1 MKKLLFLILPVLP
14 LASCQQYGDKI
25 TQTYTA
31 QQCPMRPLDA
41 ATLDSAQKGYVVI
54 DSSHVGNPSICAV
67 LYKIEP
73 SFAQKWELS
82 KKNGARTWCFIF
94 LAAAI
99 ALIGFGIKYSSGGG
113 KPIIPL
119 GAFVLAI
126 ILLCCSAGVI
136 DWAHTKEAEIP
147 KSAYDSLKATP
158 DGLKPFW
165 DENLYK

>member
-1 MKKLLFLILPVLP
+1 MKKLLFLILPVLL
-14 LASCQQYGDKI
+14 LASCKPYGDNI
-25 TQTYTA
+25 TQTYTS
-31 QQCPMRPLDA
+31 QQCSMRPLDP
-41 ATLDSAQKGYVVI
+41 ATLDSAKNGYVAI
-54 DSSHVGNPSICAV
+54 DSGHAGNPSICAV

-73 SFAQKWELS
+73 SFLQKWELS

-126 ILLCCSAGVI
+126 IFLCCSAGVI
-136 DWAHTKEAEIP
+136 DWAHTKEAAIP
-147 KSAYDSLKATP
+147 KATYDSLKATP
-158 DGLKPFW
+158 DGLKSFW